1 MPLWPV
7 AAREARS
14 AARAPRTYAWRAAVA
29 AVGIAVIPISL
40 WVSASGATLGRAVF
54 VGVAGMAF
62 IYCLFGGILRTAD
75 AIAEEKR
82 ENTLGL
88 LFLTDLKVGDVLS
101 GKLLASTATLF
112 FGLLAILPLLA
123 IPVLLGGV
131 SSRDLIRMSLC
142 LINSLFFSIS
152 VGFLIS
158 TFFRQGWV
166 AISAALATM
175 LAYVFV
181 LPIIAS
187 LLPPFFHA
195 TLMAFTPAYVFASI
209 IDSNPGMNFWQTLTI
224 THLIAWLNILFTA
237 HFLPQF
243 WQDRPR
249 SVRAQIQWERL
260 TRLRFGGANTRK
272 RFRTRLLNR
281 NPLFWLS
288 GREQVSSFGLM
299 VFMIFLC
306 GLSLVGEWQEV
317 IYALIALHATLLVRM
332 ASAASHSLA
341 EDRKSGALEL
351 LLATSLSVRDVL
363 KGRWMA
369 LGRQFFGPIIIV
381 TMWHLFTILWMGVMS
396 PYPKLSNILG
406 VAFFVFG
413 LAWIATGWFG
423 MWMGLRARHPVA
435 AIWGTLGVVLV
446 APLVAIGGVFSLL
459 AIFQIIPEYGRPGE
473 QNFESIACQIW
484 AGYLIVLIVWT
495 IHHVTSAFREAATD
509 RFTDTQPIDWRPV
522 WRVTWKISTAAALVI
537 AAVWATRAYI
547 NSSGERA
554 LQKVLAAH
562 PNFTLGRPLA
572 PYIPDE
578 QNLAQWDFLR
588 PLNSARLQY
597 KSPGVEEASEFSDMI
612 SMPWHPVGNRLTAWR
627 DGARYVFATNAGR
640 YWNTNCDAQLIRLHA
655 AAKERPIIR
664 FTGHAPSGSVGPS
677 AGQPPE
683 VHYASIANIP
693 RLLAARAIKRLG
705 EGEHPVDDILLAL
718 RFANC
723 VTNDPL
729 TIGVRKEMIFDVIQ
743 PVYEGILDG
752 RWTDADLQ
760 QIQTA
765 FAQLRNTDHFEVWRH
780 YVVREIANAFAETPR
795 VSQWGPGYVNIAQTP
810 YYIGMSSHRPRLP
823 GKIKAAQARIIE
835 AGLGDGPP
843 IEHVRG
849 WGRGMYYEDNLEL
862 SMIEIEN
869 ACLTRGLSDSAP
881 ARVAIDEVVIA
892 CAIERSCLAEGKL
905 PATLDQLAPKY
916 LHIIPN
922 DFMTGAPLKY
932 KVANNSRAYRLYSV
946 GANGKDD
953 GGLPDT
959 FQTKGRQKQFVERDW
974 VWIYEP
980 STNAVR

>member
-29 AVGIAVIPISL
+29 AVGIAVIPIAL

-54 VGVAGMAF
+54 IGVAGMAF

-75 AIAEEKR
+75 AISEEKR

-152 VGFLIS
+152 VGFLVS

-187 LLPPFFHA
+187 LLPPFLHA
-195 TLMAFTPAYVFASI
+195 TLVTFTPGYVFASI
-209 IDSNPGMNFWQTLTI
+209 IDDNPGLIFWQSLVV
-224 THLIAWLNILFTA
+224 THLVAWLNILFTA

-243 WQDRPR
+243 WQERPR
-249 SVRAQIQWERL
+249 SARAQIQFDRL
-260 TRLRFGGANTRK
+260 RNLRFGGAQTRK

-299 VFMIFLC
+299 VFMIILC
-306 GLSLVGEWQEV
+306 GLSLVGEWQQV
-317 IYALIALHATLLVRM
+317 IWALMALHGTLLVRM

-351 LLATSLSVRDVL
+351 LLATSLSVREVL

-396 PYPKLSNILG
+396 PYPKLSKILG

-413 LAWIATGWFG
+413 LAWIATGWYG

-435 AIWGTLGVVLV
+435 AIWGTLGVVLL
-446 APLVAIGGVFSLL
+446 APLVVIGGVFSLL
-459 AIFQIIPEYGRPGE
+459 AIFQIIPEYGNPGE
-473 QNFESIACQIW
+473 QNFESLACQIW
-484 AGYLIVLIVWT
+484 AGYLILLIVWT
-495 IHHVTSAFREAATD
+495 VHHVTSAFREAATD
-509 RFTDTQPIDWRPV
+509 RFSDTQPIDWRPV
-522 WRVTWKISTAAALVI
+522 WRITWKLSTAAALVI
-537 AAVWATRAYI
+537 AAVWGTRAYI

-554 LQKVLAAH
+554 LQKILAAH
-562 PNFTLGRPLA
+562 PNFTLRPPLA
-572 PYIPDE
+572 PHIPDE
-578 QNLAQWDFLR
+578 QNLAQWDFLQ
-588 PLNSARLQY
+588 PLNSARLSLQ
-597 KSPGVEEASEFSDMI
+597 SVRIGEATEFRDVVLT
-612 SMPWHPVGNRLTAWR
+612 PWHPVGNHLSTWR
-627 DGARYVFATNAGR
+627 DGERYVFATNAGR
-640 YWNTNCDAQLIRLHA
+640 YWNTNFDAELIRLHTA
-655 AAKERPIIR
+655 ASERPAIR
-664 FTGHAPSGSVGPS
+664 FTGHVPSGSVASS
-677 AGQPPE
+677 AWQPPE
-683 VHYASIANIP
+683 FQYASIANIP
-693 RLLAARAIKRLG
+693 RLLAARAIKRLKN
-705 EGEHPVDDILLAL
+705 GEHPVDDVMLAL

-729 TIGVRKEMIFDVIQ
+729 SIGFRKQMLFSVIQ
-743 PVYEGILDG
+743 PIYEGILD
-752 RWTDADLQ
+752 RQWTDGDLL
-760 QIQTA
+760 QIQTS
-765 FAQLRNTDHFEVWRH
+765 FAQLRNADHFDVWRH
-780 YVVREIANAFAETPR
+780 YVA
-795 VSQWGPGYVNIAQTP
+795 
-810 YYIGMSSHRPRLP
+810 
-823 GKIKAAQARIIE
+823 
-835 AGLGDGPP
+835 
-843 IEHVRG
+843 
-849 WGRGMYYEDNLEL
+849 
-862 SMIEIEN
+862 
-869 ACLTRGLSDSAP
+869 
-881 ARVAIDEVVIA
+881 
-892 CAIERSCLAEGKL
+892 
-905 PATLDQLAPKY
+905 
-916 LHIIPN
+916 
-922 DFMTGAPLKY
+922 
-932 KVANNSRAYRLYSV
+932 
-946 GANGKDD
+946 
-953 GGLPDT
+953 
-959 FQTKGRQKQFVERDW
+959 
-974 VWIYEP
+974 
-980 STNAVR
+980 